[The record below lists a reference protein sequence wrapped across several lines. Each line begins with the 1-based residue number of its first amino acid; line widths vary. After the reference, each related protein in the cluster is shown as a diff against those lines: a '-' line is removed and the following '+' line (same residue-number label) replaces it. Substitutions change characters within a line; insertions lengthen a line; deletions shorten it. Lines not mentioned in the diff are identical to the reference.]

1 MSHLQLVQVCF
12 TRISWPN
19 ATVIIG
25 QVTHKL
31 TCMVSTRHG
40 LQHPIIRGKVGWTM
54 TWSSSVKPTLVFESW
69 WRPSTIQRLSTK
81 SLEQDLFRNIV
92 KKIYQLCYYQAL
104 CPTPLPAQDAL
115 KRDPSRVPRV
125 HLYGAGPPCQPLSMA
140 GRKRG
145 LVPWDGFMLCFSRFY

>member
-92 KKIYQLCYYQAL
+92 KKIINYVTIRLFVQPPSQPRMPWNEILQECHGYTCMVQGH
-104 CPTPLPAQDAL
+104 PA
-115 KRDPSRVPRV
+115 SRWAWQEGSVV
-125 HLYGAGPPCQPLSMA
+125 
-140 GRKRG
+140 
-145 LVPWDGFMLCFSRFY
+145 